1 MITAGPAYSMP
12 QMSNSMGVPPP
23 VMNGMPTYGGATG
36 YGMGYGMPPTSMPPQ
51 FNSYNPY

>member
-12 QMSNSMGVPPP
+12 QMSNPMGVVPP
-23 VMNGMPTYGGATG
+23 VMNGMPTYGGAG
-36 YGMGYGMPPTSMPPQ
+36 AYGGYGMPPASMPSQ